1 MYKDR
6 GLIDSYRKEQE
17 FINVFLHNNKSI
29 NVELKYTYL
38 QVKSRL
44 SYWKIIKTI
53 KGAYTVFHESVNE
66 TKFFEDGYIKRAYHY
81 QGRTTNTIVEM
92 LEYIVKHDIYKV
104 NEKKNAKKYKKVLQN
119 AGERLNKRS
128 FISQL

>member
-1 MYKDR
+1 MGQDR
-6 GLIDSYRKEQE
+6 GLIDGYRKEQE
-17 FINVFLHNNKSI
+17 FINVFLHDNKSI

-44 SYWKIIKTI
+44 AYWKVIKTAR
-53 KGAYTVFHESVNE
+53 GAYTVFHESVNE
-66 TKFFEDGYIKRAYHY
+66 SEIKPDGYIKRVYHY
-81 QGRTTNTIVEM
+81 QGRTTNTIIEM
-92 LEYIVKHDIYKV
+92 LEYIVKHDIYKTSC
-104 NEKKNAKKYKKVLQN
+104 KKNAKKYKRVLQN

>member
-1 MYKDR
+1 MGQDR
-6 GLIDSYRKEQE
+6 GLIESYRKEQE
-17 FINVFLHNNKSI
+17 FINVFLHDNKSI

-44 SYWKIIKTI
+44 AYWKIIKTAS
-53 KGAYTVFHESVNE
+53 GAYTVFHESVNE